1 MAKENPERSY
11 TYPNTSDDP
20 DRQNVLRNKFGIES
34 RKELR
39 EAEYEATGYRQF
51 EILNG
56 QGPKGNFDAA
66 HLKAI
71 HGHIF
76 QDVYEWAGHT
86 RNESPVVDGARVD
99 PIGNMGKGGSQF
111 LHGAR
116 IEMGLDEAL
125 KPISDPAT
133 MRNATREE
141 FVERAAKTFS
151 ELNYVHPFRE
161 GNGRT
166 QETFISELGR
176 HYGHELDMSVITK
189 TRMVEASIATHNDPS
204 SPAMKHVIEDAVD
217 PNRRE
222 ALRGAINDLKEV
234 GEQPFEHYVRTA
246 RQGEQIEGQVF
257 GHDDRVATLVT
268 EKGIIAVDR
277 ADLPERMPSDE
288 EEVKFTARSNFQT
301 LGREDQGQENQSQN
315 ETPRAEQKAE
325 AQPQNKNENAELKA
339 IEAEQAANRQQQRD
353 SGDRDR

>member
-1 MAKENPERSY
+1 MAENPNRSY

-34 RKELR
+34 RSELR
-39 EAEYEATGYRQF
+39 TIEYRATEDRISEIAEG
-51 EILNG
+51 G
-56 QGPKGNFDAA
+56 GPKGKFDAA

-86 RNESPVVDGARVD
+86 RNESPVVDGARVE

-189 TRMVEASIATHNDPS
+189 TRMIEASIATHNDPS
-204 SPAMKHVIEDAVD
+204 SPAMKHVMEDAAD

-277 ADLPERMPSDE
+277 ADLPERMPADD

-301 LGREDQGQENQSQN
+301 LGRQEQSQ
-315 ETPRAEQKAE
+315 ESQAQTREPPQAEQKADQ
-325 AQPQNKNENAELKA
+325 QPQQQNQNAELKA
-339 IEAEQAANRQQQRD
+339 AEAEQAANRQQQRNGD
-353 SGDRDR
+353 DRDR